1 MDESVLQ
8 NRYIESRQ
16 RFDYFMT
23 GLTTAV
29 LAYSVQSVDLGTYK
43 QYVFLAPIAWVLL
56 LLAILAGIV
65 RMHYIVEILQCD
77 PLLIAKGKELKNY
90 QGIATRIGKGSAPEN
105 ETNTEVYPFRP
116 YNLQEIEN
124 LMFDYEREIKAIEH
138 QQIIYSGF
146 EWF

>member
-56 LLAILAGIV
+56 LLAILAGDALY
-65 RMHYIVEILQCD
+65 R
-77 PLLIAKGKELKNY
+77 
-90 QGIATRIGKGSAPEN
+90 
-105 ETNTEVYPFRP
+105 
-116 YNLQEIEN
+116 
-124 LMFDYEREIKAIEH
+124 
-138 QQIIYSGF
+138 
-146 EWF
+146 